1 MTKQKQRGHG
11 EGSIYQ
17 RKDGRWAAS
26 ITLEGRKR
34 KTLYGKTR
42 KEVQEQLKVA
52 LREQQQG
59 TLVTGPQ
66 QTMKHYLEHWLEEVH
81 RTAVRFTTYRGY
93 RIFLDKHILPALGH
107 VQVQKLTPQHVQAFY
122 ASKLKE
128 GLSAKTVRNIHG
140 LLHKALDNAVRWGLV
155 PRNVC
160 DAVSLPR
167 KTRHEIQPLTRAQ
180 AQQLLEAARGHALEG
195 LLTLA
200 VTTGMRAGELLALRW
215 QDIDFESR
223 SLQIRRSMSF
233 IPGKGYVEFEPKTAK
248 GRRKIVLPSF
258 VCEVLKQ
265 HRIRQMERRLKVG
278 VRWQERNLVFC
289 NIYGGFFDPAHLRQ
303 RFDKL
308 LRGAG
313 LPDVRFHDLRHS
325 AATIL
330 LSMGVHPK
338 VVQEI
343 LGHSQIDM
351 TMDTYSH
358 VLPSMQQE
366 AMDRLNDLFR
376 HDDLGDE
383 DKDED
388 EESEGGDEGGRR
400 AR

>member
-34 KTLYGKTR
+34 KTFYGKTR

-81 RTAVRFTTYRGY
+81 RPAIRFTTYRGY

-122 ASKLKE
+122 TSKLKGE
-128 GLSAKTVRNIHG
+128 LSAKTVRNIHG

-180 AQQLLEAARGHALEG
+180 AQQLLEAARGHALQG

-200 VTTGMRAGELLALRW
+200 ITTGMRAGELLALRW
-215 QDIDFESR
+215 QDIDFDGR
-223 SLQIRRSMSF
+223 SLHIRRSMSF

-248 GRRKIVLPSF
+248 DRATAI
-258 VCEVLKQ
+258 C
-265 HRIRQMERRLKVG
+265 
-278 VRWQERNLVFC
+278 
-289 NIYGGFFDPAHLRQ
+289 
-303 RFDKL
+303 
-308 LRGAG
+308 LRGAQAASYTADG
-313 LPDVRFHDLRHS
+313 EAVKGRCKVARAEPGVLQHLR
-325 AATIL
+325 
-330 LSMGVHPK
+330 
-338 VVQEI
+338 
-343 LGHSQIDM
+343 
-351 TMDTYSH
+351 
-358 VLPSMQQE
+358 
-366 AMDRLNDLFR
+366 RLFR
-376 HDDLGDE
+376 PCPP
-383 DKDED
+383 
-388 EESEGGDEGGRR
+388 SS
-400 AR
+400 AV

>member
-1 MTKQKQRGHG
+1 MARRGHG

-26 ITLEGRKR
+26 ISLEDRKR
-34 KTLYGKTR
+34 KTFYGKTR

-59 TLVTGPQ
+59 MLATGPQ
-66 QTMKHYLEHWLEEVH
+66 QSVKHYLEHWLEEVH
-81 RTAVRFTTYRGY
+81 KPSIRFTTYRGY
-93 RIFLDKHILPALGH
+93 RIFLNKHILPALGH
-107 VQVQKLTPQHVQAFY
+107 VQLQKLTPQHVQALY

-128 GLSAKTVRNIHG
+128 GLSAKTVRNMHG
-140 LLHKALDNAVRWGLV
+140 LLHKALDNAVRWGIV

-167 KTRHEIQPLTRAQ
+167 KTRHEIQPLNRAQ
-180 AQQLLEAARGHALEG
+180 AQRLLEAARGHALQG

-200 VTTGMRAGELLALRW
+200 VTTGMREGELLALRW
-215 QDIDFESR
+215 QDIDFDTQ
-223 SLQIRRSMSF
+223 SLQNRRSMSF
-233 IPGKGYVEFEPKTAK
+233 IPGKGYVEFEPKTEK

-258 VCEVLKQ
+258 VCEALKQ
-265 HRIRQMERRLKVG
+265 HRLRQLERRLKVG
-278 VRWQERNLVFC
+278 ARWQERDLVFC

-308 LRGAG
+308 LRDAG

-338 VVQEI
+338 VVQEL

-351 TMDTYSH
+351 TMDIYSH

-366 AMDRLNDLFR
+366 AMDKLDDLFGQ
-376 HDDLGDE
+376 DELGN
-383 DKDED
+383 ED
-388 EESEGGDEGGRR
+388 EGDDDSQIPHS
-400 AR
+400 